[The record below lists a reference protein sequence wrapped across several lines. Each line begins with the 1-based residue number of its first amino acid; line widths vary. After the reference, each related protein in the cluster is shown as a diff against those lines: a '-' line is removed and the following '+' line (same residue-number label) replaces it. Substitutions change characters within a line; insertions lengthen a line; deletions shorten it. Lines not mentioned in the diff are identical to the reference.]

1 MEKIERQAGN
11 PEKNPFFFSGSN
23 FWGLKFSKIELIL
36 LVLAIAL
43 TNMLASEFNGET
55 KMLFNAEQPISVFKF
70 AGGMEGTCN
79 NNTIKMEIPVGNGW
93 PQANASFRPALDC
106 TSFEE
111 LTFQLDTKG
120 KISTPWGVTL
130 YFDAKTAG
138 GYLSVKPEAN
148 NIYRINFSGIP
159 VSLRKLTKI
168 MVFFKNP
175 NEHYSVEIK
184 NFCLYSPYNQFKGMT
199 NLAAGGKVIFEQKPT
214 YPHCSDSNDVT
225 DLTDG
230 KFTDN
235 DNIKMS
241 TVPGTVGWRMQSNII
256 CTIDLGSSQN
266 IGGLR
271 YHVGAGLYGSYW
283 PLAIYVL
290 GSDDGK
296 SFAYL
301 DELLKNNRPHLPEYN
316 TMWANRWLD
325 SSTLNVKARFIR
337 FIVKCDGMFHFVDEV
352 EIFQGKAG
360 TCKPVSALP
369 QLSGGIDEV
378 TALFAASGRITQDFA
393 LLETK
398 APVEINA
405 LRPKINADWKKFLT
419 VENTI
424 APMNLAQK
432 ELLLIN
438 ARLLQ
443 QSGFH
448 GIVAWTC
455 NQWEPVNIFTWPQKN
470 TGIELYMLRNE
481 RRGRVLNLTNATNQS
496 QVIKIE
502 KSKNL
507 PVTIYEAVCM
517 DSKFNFMTCNMLRP
531 ISEIVIPGGATSQLW
546 LEFDTTNATT
556 ALIKGTIHGIE
567 IRIYVAK
574 ADMPAKFSTQFGL
587 WDYINNL
594 PSHYPGIDERNF
606 PAICKIIEKY
616 QINTIWGSHKII
628 PLVSDKNFSS
638 EDKLIIP
645 PNYVEFDKWQQRFAG
660 VSALAIC
667 YLGVD
672 GVFAGIN
679 YRKDP
684 VRFRKRVS
692 TWLDNW
698 MAHMD
703 NPDKIMLGFV
713 DEAGTPEEK
722 KTFNAWADALRSTS
736 GNNGRFKLFFNPR
749 MPVGE
754 NKTYLEADILSP
766 AFSYAP
772 VDFEYYRAIDKQRKN
787 EKFGFYACSPNS
799 REFDPYTYYALPF
812 RCGMLF
818 NNFYG
823 YNIWD
828 MVSAPTNLN
837 EYGSNRMVY
846 SPLYFDGDKIFASK
860 QLEATYEARS
870 DYEYFQLLRKLDP
883 NDSLL
888 TNIQSEIVKEI
899 SGEGIQYWAKP
910 KKRDIAEQQHI
921 RMWKQINKLTQDS
934 VK

>member
-1 MEKIERQAGN
+1 MSVKIIFYLA
-11 PEKNPFFFSGSN
+11 
-23 FWGLKFSKIELIL
+23 L
-36 LVLAIAL
+36 LSVTTVLA
-43 TNMLASEFNGET
+43 ET
-55 KMLFNAEQPISVFKF
+55 DKE
-70 AGGMEGTCN
+70 
-79 NNTIKMEIPVGNGW
+79 
-93 PQANASFRPALDC
+93 
-106 TSFEE
+106 
-111 LTFQLDTKG
+111 
-120 KISTPWGVTL
+120 
-130 YFDAKTAG
+130 
-138 GYLSVKPEAN
+138 
-148 NIYRINFSGIP
+148 
-159 VSLRKLTKI
+159 
-168 MVFFKNP
+168 
-175 NEHYSVEIK
+175 
-184 NFCLYSPYNQFKGMT
+184 
-199 NLAAGGKVIFEQKPT
+199 NLAEGKKVIFELQPN
-214 YPHCSDSNDVT
+214 YPHCRGASDAV

-230 KFTDN
+230 KLTDR
-235 DNIKMS
+235 DNCKMS

-256 CTIDLGSSQN
+256 WTIDLGSSQD
-266 IGGLR
+266 IRDLR
-271 YHVGAGLYGSYW
+271 YHAGAGLYGSYW

-290 GSDDGK
+290 GSNDGK

-301 DELLKNNRPHLPEYN
+301 DELVKNNHAKLPEYN

-325 SSTLNVKARFIR
+325 SSELNVKARFIR

-352 EIFQGKAG
+352 EIFQSKAG
-360 TCKPVSALP
+360 ACKQVSTLP
-369 QLSGGIDEV
+369 QLSGSINEV
-378 TALFAASGRITQDFA
+378 TALFAASGRITQDLA
-393 LLETK
+393 LLEAK
-398 APVEINA
+398 APAEIKA
-405 LRPKINADWKKFLT
+405 LRQKIDVDWKKYLT

-443 QSGFH
+443 QSNFH
-448 GIVAWTC
+448 GIIAWTC
-455 NQWEPVNIFTWPQKN
+455 NQWEPVNIFTWPQKI

-481 RRGRVLNLTNATNQS
+481 RRGRVLNLTNATSQR

-507 PVTIYEAVCM
+507 PVKIYEAVCM

-546 LEFDTTNATT
+546 LEFDTTNAAS
-556 ALIKGTIHGIE
+556 ALIKGTVQGIE
-567 IRIYVAK
+567 IGIHVAE

-606 PAICKIIEKY
+606 PAISKIIEKY

-628 PLVSDKNFSS
+628 PLVSDKNFSDAD
-638 EDKLIIP
+638 ELVIK
-645 PNYVEFDKWQQRFAG
+645 PNYTEFDKWQQRFAG
-660 VSALAIC
+660 VPTFAIC
-667 YLGVD
+667 YLGDD
-672 GVFAGIN
+672 GVFAGID

-692 TWLDNW
+692 SWLDNW

-713 DEAGTPEEK
+713 DEAGTPEKK

-754 NKTYLEADILSP
+754 NQTYLKADILSP
-766 AFSYAP
+766 VFSYAP

-828 MVSAPTNLN
+828 MVSAPENLN
-837 EYGSNRMVY
+837 EYDSNRMVY
-846 SPLYFDGDKIFASK
+846 SPLYFDSDKIFPSK

-870 DYEYFQLLRKLDP
+870 DYEYFQLLRKLDTD
-883 NDSLL
+883 NSLL
-888 TNIQSEIVKEI
+888 ASIRSEIVKEI
-899 SGEGIQYWAKP
+899 SGDGIQYWAKP
-910 KKRDIAEQQHI
+910 KNRDIAEQQHI
-921 RMWKQINKLTQDS
+921 RLWLEIDKLTRNR